1 MIQSVRGTRKL
12 SRLLATTALAAASL
26 VAMGTSAKADP
37 VDALETPAGEQVV
50 GGAATFDRPDPGV
63 LNINQSTDRVVID
76 WQSFNIGEKAK
87 TEFFQPSSSALA
99 VNRVVG
105 KGEDPAQILGT
116 LKANGKVMV
125 LDKNG
130 VLFGKNAVIDVNS
143 IVASTGDVDTQSVM
157 NGDTK
162 IELKNFGNGAVVNE
176 GTINASDAGLVAL
189 VAPTVK
195 NAGVINARVGKV
207 ALAAGGERATVDLYG
222 DGLVEIAVDGNK
234 SKALIE
240 NTGTINA
247 EGGTVLMTASAANDV
262 VDDVINTKGIVSA
275 SSATMQGGKIILKGG
290 NAGKVKVSGLVDA
303 SGKNGGG
310 SVEVTGHDVE
320 TTQDS
325 VVLANAWDNGNGG
338 TVIMKGDNNGLF
350 NGYVFATGGAESGNG
365 GFVEVSSGNLFGFG
379 GLVDTTAA
387 NGNGGSLLIDP
398 LFTIIHTGILDDT
411 YLLGY
416 AMSDKVLAK
425 NLSLNST
432 VTVQANKFIDVG
444 TDLDVKVLGQTL
456 IGNGD
461 IDVSHYDYN
470 TLEFTGFNKFHI
482 PQFKT
487 VNHKGTTDGNLV
499 LDSKIVNFNKDLTM
513 GTGNVLV
520 KADTVNLDA
529 TVSGLNGGSVEL
541 LGYTR
546 LSGLAN
552 TVNVLSDS
560 AKIQQGLDVI
570 DHKLGGLV
578 NVAAGTYD
586 EDLTMRTANVILNGA
601 QSGVHGNDA
610 SRGTG
615 ETKITPHSPGI
626 VVTADNTTVDGVTID
641 GASDGIVVDHAKGVT
656 LKNNVITNSSD
667 RAIYMDTSNDGTVID
682 NRIDVA
688 KIGIATK
695 NSSNL
700 ILGVQVANPNIFS
713 NVITKADNGIAVN
726 GGTKISLNK
735 NLIYKTLNT
744 GILISGVD
752 GTNSTNGAILNRNRV
767 MNGQTGIKI
776 LSSDF
781 ANLGHN
787 IVEGAS
793 GDGVFV
799 NGSDNV
805 FLRYNRSAKNGGDGF
820 RLILSDDAT
829 ITNNTAW
836 GLGGDG
842 FDLSSSD
849 GAIISDNFVGSDVD
863 GVSKGAANIKGDGI
877 KLLNSNGAVIVKNT
891 VQDVVK
897 TGINAKD
904 SSDLNIGAAVADPD
918 VFSNKI
924 SNAKVGISVNGG
936 TNIDLRKNLISKIA
950 TDGIVVQNVDG
961 ADESN
966 GAVLNGN
973 QVTQSL
979 TGIRILGSDFANLGY
994 NVTEDLTGDG
1004 IFVKDS
1010 DNTFLRYNRT
1020 NNLDGTGINLQNA
1033 DAAFVAFNHAYDTGI
1048 DGLLAKDSDDAIIQ
1062 GNLFYNNGKDGIE
1075 VVDSDNSLIDGNTI
1089 FNTAKN
1095 GIEVDGGTNTTIT
1108 GNIVALAGF
1117 DGISVTR
1124 VDLDGS
1130 VTTPVDISGN
1140 QVFLTQRHGI
1150 FTNNTGAVSIT
1161 DNEVALTG
1169 TNFLN
1174 WSFGKSENE
1183 DEGGNTEFPTFTP
1196 DFLEKLVLVDESGTT
1211 LNWGNG
1217 DGIHVENAHAYTQGE
1232 KETDDGDDE
1241 NTDPRPGFFPLKIGP
1256 SVFATDEA
1264 GSQAVLISGNKVKYT
1279 GGDGI
1284 EVYDSGATTVSDNI
1298 VNITGINSTSID
1310 TVLSLDNTLA
1320 DAVKGLFFNANF
1332 TPKFGEG
1339 ALISFIDGLVPDNV
1353 QYGWGTGDGIRVWE
1367 TGLFNND
1374 EFTGFENL
1382 SDEDYGVK
1390 ITGNTV
1396 DTTGGDGIDVYYGD
1410 WSLISGNTVS
1420 NAGQSVLNGYT
1431 DVGPTFDK
1439 DDSEDEH
1446 TYGDG
1451 IVVDN
1456 GTVQLPPDE
1465 GDDEDEGDFE
1475 GLSLTNITGNTVT
1488 DSANNN
1494 IEVLDVN
1501 RSRIDGNTTS
1511 FTSGFGGGANNIVV
1525 AANAEPQQDDEDTGE
1540 GDDNEGGDDQFF
1552 PEFFPLVLEQNFGY
1566 ETIISN
1572 NLTVDNAP
1580 QNGVLVSGQ
1589 DSATIASNIIT
1600 NSGVNGLFVK
1610 GPDNGSVIL
1619 TGNTFTDNTVGASFE
1634 SGEIDL
1640 TGATNTFN
1648 NGETALQFLPFNLGE
1663 GGFASMNLVGD
1674 TIGTSVFNGQSQFY
1688 VQLGNGAFFA
1698 PGTPTLLDG
1707 LNATYDG
1714 LNPASTGGFL
1724 SQSDY
1729 DAVEAKI
1736 FHYIDDQTLGLFFF
1750 GIAVPD
1756 ATFLTTFGE
1765 EDVFNKFAGFN
1776 VPGNGLNLTITGL
1789 PGGPLPTTNPQP
1801 LNLANI
1807 EPAAGGDNNG
1817 PTNPADIEPA
1827 AGGGNS
1833 SSCLGT
1839 ALAGLDSGNAAT
1851 YSYSGNVSQNL
1862 SAIATCDND
1871 L

>member
-1 MIQSVRGTRKL
+1 MTQSVRGTRKL

-26 VAMGTSAKADP
+26 VAMGTAAKADP
-37 VDALETPAGEQVV
+37 VDALETPTGEQVV
-50 GGAATFDRPDPGV
+50 GGAASFDRPDPGI

-76 WQSFNIGEKAK
+76 WQSFNIGTDAK
-87 TEFFQPSSSALA
+87 TEFFQPSSNALA

-105 KGEDPAQILGT
+105 KGQDPSQILGT

-125 LDKNG
+125 LDRNG

-157 NGDTK
+157 NGGQTV
-162 IELKNFGNGAVVNE
+162 ELKNFGNGAVVNE
-176 GTINASDAGLVAL
+176 GTINAADAGLVAL

-195 NAGVINARVGKV
+195 NAGVINAKVGKV

-222 DGLVEIAVDGNK
+222 DGLVEIAVDGKK

-240 NTGTINA
+240 NTGTISA

-275 SSATMQGGKIILKGG
+275 SSATVQGGKIILKGG
-290 NAGKVKVSGLVDA
+290 SAGKVKVSGLVDA
-303 SGKNGGG
+303 SGKTGGG
-310 SVEVTGHDVE
+310 SVEVTGQDVE
-320 TTQDS
+320 TDQDS
-325 VVLANAWDNGNGG
+325 VILANAWDNGNGG
-338 TVIMKGDNNGLF
+338 TVVLKGANNGLF
-350 NGYVFATGGAESGNG
+350 NGYVFAQGGANGGNG
-365 GFVEVSSGNLFGFG
+365 GFVEVSSNNLFGFN

-387 NGNGGSLLIDP
+387 NGTAGSLLIDP

-416 AMSDKVLAK
+416 AMSDKTLAK

-432 VTVQANKFIDVG
+432 VTVQATKFIDVG
-444 TDLDVKVLGQTL
+444 TNLNVQLLGQTL
-456 IGNGD
+456 IGNGA

-470 TLEFTGFNKFHI
+470 TLEFTGFNKFKI
-482 PQFKT
+482 PQFKL
-487 VNHKGTTDGNLV
+487 VNHKGVTDGNLV
-499 LDSKIVNFNKDLTM
+499 LQAATVNFNKDLTM
-513 GTGNVLV
+513 GNGNVFV
-520 KADTVNLDA
+520 DANTVNLDS
-529 TVSGLNGGSVEL
+529 TINGLNGGSVEL
-541 LGYTR
+541 LDYNR
-546 LSGLAN
+546 LSGNA
-552 TVNVLSDS
+552 TVANVLSDS

-570 DHKLGGLV
+570 DHKLGGVV
-578 NVAAGTYD
+578 NAAAGTYD
-586 EDLTMRTANVILNGA
+586 EDLTMRTANVTLNGA

-615 ETKITPHSPGI
+615 ETILTPHSPGI
-626 VVTADNTTVDGVTID
+626 VVTADNATVDGMTIN
-641 GASDGIVVDHAKGVT
+641 GASDGIVVDHAKGAT

-667 RAIYMDTSNDGTVID
+667 RAIYLDTSNDGTVID

-688 KIGIATK
+688 KTGIATK

-700 ILGVQVANPNIFS
+700 TLGVQVANPSIFS
-713 NVITKADNGIAVN
+713 NVITKADTGIAVN
-726 GGTKISLNK
+726 GGTKVTLNK

-744 GILISGVD
+744 GILISGVN
-752 GTNSTNGAILNRNRV
+752 GTNDSNGAILNRNRV
-767 MNGQTGIKI
+767 MDGQTGIKI
-776 LSSDF
+776 LTSNY

-799 NGSDNV
+799 NNSDNT
-805 FLRYNRSAKNGGDGF
+805 FLRYNRSAKVGGDGY
-820 RLILSDDAT
+820 RLILSDNAT
-829 ITNNTAW
+829 IGNNVTWSA
-836 GLGGDG
+836 GGDG
-842 FDLSSSD
+842 FDLSSSND
-849 GAIISDNFVGSDVD
+849 ATISDNFVGSDVD
-863 GVSKGAANIKGDGI
+863 GVSKGVQNVKGDGI
-877 KLLNSNGAVIVKNT
+877 KLLNSNGATIIRNT
-891 VQDVVK
+891 VQDVAK
-897 TGINAKD
+897 SGIRTKD
-904 SSDLNIGAAVADPD
+904 SSDLTIGTQVADPNI
-918 VFSNKI
+918 FSNKI
-924 SNAKVGISVNGG
+924 SNAKVGISVDGG
-936 TNIDLRKNLISKIA
+936 TNIDLNKNLIYKIA
-950 TDGIVVQNVDG
+950 TDGIAIQNVDG
-961 ADESN
+961 TNTAN
-966 GAVLNGN
+966 GAVLNRN
-973 QVTQSL
+973 RVMQSL
-979 TGIRILGSDFANLGY
+979 TGIRILDSDFANLGH
-994 NVTEDLTGDG
+994 NITEDLTGDG
-1004 IFVKDS
+1004 IFVQDS
-1010 DNTFLRYNRT
+1010 ANTFLRYNRT
-1020 NNLDGTGINLQNA
+1020 NNLDGIGINLQNA
-1033 DAAFVAFNHAYDTGI
+1033 DTAFVAFNHAYDTGA

-1062 GNLFYNNGKDGIE
+1062 DNLFYNNGKDGIE
-1075 VVDSDNSLIDGNTI
+1075 VVDSDNSLIDGNTV
-1089 FNTAKN
+1089 FNMVKN
-1095 GIEVDGGTNTTIT
+1095 GIEVNGGSNTTIT
-1108 GNIVALAGF
+1108 DNIVALAGF
-1117 DGISVTR
+1117 DGISVTNAG
-1124 VDLDGS
+1124 LDGS
-1130 VTTPVDISGN
+1130 VETPVNIDGN

-1174 WSFGKSENE
+1174 WTFGKDNGDDE
-1183 DEGGNTEFPTFTP
+1183 DEGGDNEFPTDLPTFTP

-1217 DGIHVENAHAYTQGE
+1217 DGIHVENAHAYTGE
-1232 KETDDGDDE
+1232 KKDTDDEDNE
-1241 NTDPRPGFFPLKIGP
+1241 EPLPAFTQKVGP
-1256 SVFATDEA
+1256 TILALEDTGA
-1264 GSQAVLISGNKVKYT
+1264 QAVLINGNKVKYT

-1284 EVYDSGATTVSDNI
+1284 EVYESGATTVSGNT
-1298 VNITGINSTSID
+1298 VSITGINSTSVD
-1310 TVLSLDNTLA
+1310 TVLSLNDTLA
-1320 DAVKGLFFNANF
+1320 DTVKGLFFNANF

-1339 ALISFIDGLVPDNV
+1339 ALISFIDGLVPGDV
-1353 QYGWGTGDGIRVWE
+1353 QYGWGRGDGIRVWE
-1367 TGLFNND
+1367 TGVFAND
-1374 EFTGFENL
+1374 EFTGFGDL

-1396 DTTGGDGIDVYYGD
+1396 GTTGGDGIDVYYSD
-1410 WSLISGNTVS
+1410 WSLISGNIVS
-1420 NAGQSVLNGYT
+1420 DAGQSILNGYT
-1431 DVGPTFDK
+1431 DVGTTFEK

-1456 GTVQLPPDE
+1456 GTVQLPEE
-1465 GDDEDEGDFE
+1465 GDDEYE
-1475 GLSLTNITGNTVT
+1475 GLSLTNVTGNTVT

-1511 FTSGFGGGANNIVV
+1511 FSSGFGGGANNIVV
-1525 AANAEPQQDDEDTGE
+1525 AANNVPQ
-1540 GDDNEGGDDQFF
+1540 DNEGEDDQEEQPIPSFA
-1552 PEFFPLVLEQNFGY
+1552 LVLDEDFGY

-1580 QNGVLVSGQ
+1580 QNGVLISGQ
-1589 DSATIASNIIT
+1589 DSATIASNVIT
-1600 NSGVNGLFVK
+1600 NSGTHGLFAT
-1610 GPDNGSVIL
+1610 GPNNGSVVL

-1634 SGEIDL
+1634 SGAIDL

-1663 GGFASMNLVGD
+1663 GGFAGMNLVGD

-1714 LNPASTGGFL
+1714 INPASTGGFL

-1765 EDVFNKFAGFN
+1765 EDVFNNFAGFN

-1789 PGGPLPTTNPQP
+1789 PGGPLPTTTPQP

-1807 EPAAGGDNNG
+1807 EPAAGGNG

-1827 AGGGNS
+1827 AGGGTS

-1839 ALAGLDSGNAAT
+1839 ALAGLDGGTPAT
-1851 YSYSGNVSQNL
+1851 YSYGGDISQNL
-1862 SAIATCDND
+1862 SAIASCGND
-1871 L
+1871 I